1 LHLTRLIRHKKLVLG
16 AIVAFALKSPE
27 THTQQLPSE
36 RSETEAN
43 PEIGLVDKTHA
54 GVSRTLYLTA
64 NWLDAFFGDE
74 RAAAEENRTL
84 LKISLRAFGEA
95 GEGLGIDPKIS
106 LKLRLPRLSR
116 RLQLE
121 VTRDT
126 EADFALD
133 AEDPL
138 ARRSVRRVR
147 FEDEEER
154 GLTAALR
161 YFVKTTRR
169 ANISLQGGLR
179 VRFGT
184 PIGFVGPRYRG
195 VIHFEPWALRFTQR
209 LRWFTENRLES
220 NTRLDLERPFAQN
233 LFFRTTTGLS
243 WFEDE
248 NNYFY
253 DLSFFLFQPLSKRHS
268 LGYEWNNYFQER
280 QPNNHLEEI
289 NLRMRYRQNI
299 LKDWLFFE
307 VVPQIS
313 FPKDRNFDFTPGI
326 QFRCDL
332 FFGGKK
338 ALEGLK

>member
-1 LHLTRLIRHKKLVLG
+1 VLQNPDTRAQQRP
-16 AIVAFALKSPE
+16 SQRPE
-27 THTQQLPSE
+27 TQ
-36 RSETEAN
+36 AN
-43 PEIGLVDKTHA
+43 TEIGLVDKAHA
-54 GVSRTLYLTA
+54 SVSRTVYLTA

-74 RAAAEENRTL
+74 RAVAEENRTL
-84 LKISLRAFGEA
+84 LRVSLRAFSEVG
-95 GEGLGIDPKIS
+95 GGLEVDPKIN
-106 LKLRLPRLSR
+106 LKLRLPRLSK

-121 VTRDT
+121 VARDR

-138 ARRSVRRVR
+138 ARRRVR
-147 FEDEEER
+147 QASFEDEEER

-161 YFVKTTRR
+161 YFVKATHSV
-169 ANISLQGGLR
+169 NISLHGGLR
-179 VRFGT
+179 ARFGI
-184 PIGFVGPRYRG
+184 PIGFVGPRYRK

-209 LRWFTENRLES
+209 LRWFTDNNLES
-220 NTRLDLERPFAQN
+220 NTRLDLERPLAQH

-253 DLSFFLFQPLSKRHS
+253 DLSFFIFQPLSKRRS
-268 LGYEWNNYFQER
+268 LGYEWNNFFQVK

-299 LKDWLFFE
+299 LKNWLFFE
-307 VVPQIS
+307 IAPQIG

-338 ALEGLK
+338 AIEGLK

>member
-1 LHLTRLIRHKKLVLG
+1 M
-16 AIVAFALKSPE
+16 
-27 THTQQLPSE
+27 
-36 RSETEAN
+36 
-43 PEIGLVDKTHA
+43 VDKAHA
-54 GVSRTLYLTA
+54 GVSRSVYLTA

-74 RAAAEENRTL
+74 RVEAEENRTL
-84 LKISLRAFGEA
+84 LKISLRSFTEA
-95 GEGLGIDPKIS
+95 GAGLEIDPKIS
-106 LKLRLPRLSR
+106 LKLRLPRLSK

-133 AEDPL
+133 SEDPL
-138 ARRSVRRVR
+138 ARRSVRQVR

-154 GLTAALR
+154 GFTAALR
-161 YFVKTTRR
+161 YFVKATRR
-169 ANISLQGGLR
+169 ANISLQAGLR

-184 PIGFVGPRYRG
+184 PVGFVGPRYRRE
-195 VIHFEPWALRFTQR
+195 IKLAPWALRFTQR

-220 NTRLDLERPFAQN
+220 NTRLDLERPLAQD
-233 LFFRTTTGLS
+233 LFFRTTAGLS

-253 DLSFFLFQPLSKRHS
+253 DLRFFLFQPLSKRRS
-268 LGYEWNNYFQER
+268 LAYEWNNFFQAK
-280 QPNNHLEEI
+280 QPNHHLEEI

-307 VVPQIS
+307 VAPQIG

-326 QFRCDL
+326 QFRIDL
-332 FFGGKK
+332 FFGGDK
-338 ALEGLK
+338 ALKGLK

>member
-1 LHLTRLIRHKKLVLG
+1 LQLTRLIRYKRLVFG
-16 AIVAFALKSPE
+16 AIVALALKSPE

-43 PEIGLVDKTHA
+43 PEIGLVDKAHA
-54 GVSRTLYLTA
+54 GVSRTVYLSA

-84 LKISLRAFGEA
+84 LKVSLRGFSEA
-95 GEGLGIDPKIS
+95 GEGFKIDPKIS
-106 LKLRLPRLSR
+106 LKLRLPRLSK

-138 ARRSVRRVR
+138 ARRSVRQVR

-161 YFVKTTRR
+161 YFVKTTHR
-169 ANISLQGGLR
+169 ANISLQGGVR
-179 VRFGT
+179 VRFGA
-184 PIGFVGPRYRG
+184 PIGFVGPRYRR

-220 NTRLDLERPFAQN
+220 NTRLDLERPLAQN

-253 DLSFFLFQPLSKRHS
+253 DLSFFLFQPLSKRRS

-307 VVPQIS
+307 VAPQIS
-313 FPKDRNFDFTPGI
+313 FPKDSNFDFTPGI
-326 QFRCDL
+326 QLRCDL

-338 ALEGLK
+338 ALEGLN

>member
-1 LHLTRLIRHKKLVLG
+1 LHLTRLIRCKKLVLG
-16 AIVAFALKSPE
+16 AIVAFVLKSPE
-27 THTQQLPSE
+27 TRAQQTPSE
-36 RSETEAN
+36 QSENEAN
-43 PEIGLVDKTHA
+43 PEIGLVDKAHA
-54 GVSRTLYLTA
+54 GVSRTVYLTA

-84 LKISLRAFGEA
+84 LRVSLRAFSEA
-95 GEGLGIDPKIS
+95 GEGFELDPKIS
-106 LKLRLPRLSR
+106 LKLRLPRLSK

-138 ARRSVRRVR
+138 ARRSVRQVR

-161 YFVKTTRR
+161 YFVKATRR
-169 ANISLQGGLR
+169 VNISLQGGVR
-179 VRFGT
+179 ARFGL
-184 PIGFVGPRYRG
+184 PIGFVGPRYRR

-209 LRWFTENRLES
+209 LRWFTDNRLES
-220 NTRLDLERPFAQN
+220 NTRLDLERPLGQR

-253 DLSFFLFQPLSKRHS
+253 DLGFYIFKPLSKRRS
-268 LGYEWNNYFQER
+268 LGYEWNNYFQAR

-289 NLRMRYRQNI
+289 NLRMRYRQSF

-307 VVPQIS
+307 VAPQIG

-338 ALEGLK
+338 ALKGVK